1 MRLFGVAPSR
11 AHYDF
16 QAILCIFD
24 FMTSNM
30 HNLCMTDVI
39 TSVFTKFDLLQPYNI
54 WWQGHE
60 GAFAELPAFRRDVF
74 HELYADVK
82 QLPQMVSV
90 TGPRRVGKSTLLQQC
105 IQQLIQEAPDRQ
117 AQANRIVY
125 FSMQDPGL
133 ELPGFDQDRFF
144 NELVTTAAKVAK
156 DGPTYL
162 FLDEIQRFARW
173 ELYLKKFYDLKTP
186 VRFVVSGS
194 ASAPIFR
201 KSRESLLGRIK
212 DFHVLPFSFRERL
225 AAKSG
230 QNISCEAQ
238 DALRE
243 LGEHGTLLRT
253 SVSAE
258 EQVNALQ
265 QVSLHPAFVGS
276 YVGVEDYLF
285 EGGFPEV
292 WSLPTLLAKQEYL
305 YQNQVERVIF
315 EDLLVV
321 AEFRKPEMLR
331 RFYLGLLKDPGRET
345 NLSQLSKQ
353 IELARSTIETYFPL
367 LEATDLV
374 WRLHKHTSTK
384 ATPKAGNFKTYLVDL
399 AVRNVVMKLS
409 QELMVADATL
419 MGAYAENVVANHL
432 RRWPGLV
439 ELGYWRRNND
449 ELDFIVDLGATRI
462 GVEVKYRNEVQHKDV
477 LKAARLSQQLGC
489 EACIMVSKQPLIEA
503 DVSRLKEQAP
513 VPLAVVPLAAFLMLF

>member
-1 MRLFGVAPSR
+1 MSEFTSSLFA
-11 AHYDF
+11 
-16 QAILCIFD
+16 
-24 FMTSNM
+24 
-30 HNLCMTDVI
+30 
-39 TSVFTKFDLLQPYNI
+39 KFDILQAYNL
-54 WWQGHE
+54 WWQEREH
-60 GAFAELPAFRRDVF
+60 AFIGLPQFRRDVF
-74 HELYADVK
+74 DSLYSDVK

-105 IQQLIQEAPDRQ
+105 IQQLIDDAPDPR

-133 ELPGFDQDRFF
+133 EIPGFNQDKFF
-144 NELVTTAAKVAK
+144 NELVATAVEASK
-156 DGPTYL
+156 DGLTYL
-162 FLDEIQRFARW
+162 FLDEIQFFPRW

-194 ASAPIFR
+194 ASTPIFK

-212 DFHVLPFSFRERL
+212 DFHVLPFSFREWYEIKVPHMLSVGLGNNVTTTFSPARI
-225 AAKSG
+225 G
-230 QNISCEAQ
+230 ISQYRHAGSVMQQYTSKELV
-238 DALRE
+238 DE
-243 LGEHGTLLRT
+243 LGRYAHHEFGDK
-253 SVSAE
+253 VD
-258 EQVNALQ
+258 Q
-265 QVSLHPAFVGS
+265 F
-276 YVGVEDYLF
+276 LF

-315 EDLLVV
+315 EDLLVA

-345 NLSQLSKQ
+345 NLSQLSSE
-353 IELARSTIETYFPL
+353 IALARSTIETYFPL

-384 ATPKAGNFKTYLVDL
+384 STPKAGNFKTYLVDL
-399 AVRNVVMKLS
+399 AIRNAVMKLS
-409 QELMVADATL
+409 QEQMVADPML

-462 GVEVKYRNEVQHKDV
+462 GVEVKYRNEVQDKDV
-477 LKAARLSQQLGC
+477 LKAARLSHTHGC
-489 EACIMVSKQPLIEA
+489 DACIMVTKELMAVDSIEK
-503 DVSRLKEQAP
+503 LKTQSP
-513 VPLAVVPLAAFLMLF
+513 VPLALVPLAGFLMLF

>member
-1 MRLFGVAPSR
+1 MSESPPSLFAK
-11 AHYDF
+11 F
-16 QAILCIFD
+16 EILQAY
-24 FMTSNM
+24 
-30 HNLCMTDVI
+30 NL
-39 TSVFTKFDLLQPYNI
+39 
-54 WWQGHE
+54 WWQDLAH
-60 GAFAELPAFRRDVF
+60 AFVGLPEFRRDVF
-74 HELYADVK
+74 DELYADVK

-105 IQQLIQEAPDRQ
+105 IQQLISDAPDPQ

-133 ELPGFDQDRFF
+133 EIPGFNQDQFF
-144 NELVTTAAKVAK
+144 NALVATAVEASK
-156 DGPTYL
+156 DGVTYL
-162 FLDEIQRFARW
+162 FLDEVQRFPRW

-194 ASAPIFR
+194 ASAPIFK

-212 DFHVLPFSFRERL
+212 DFHVLPFSFREWL
-225 AAKSG
+225 YA
-230 QNISCEAQ
+230 QVISK
-238 DALRE
+238 RE
-243 LGEHGTLLRT
+243 GLTVG
-253 SVSAE
+253 A
-258 EQVNALQ
+258 VNASMHTMRNMGRSLQ
-265 QVSLHPAFVGS
+265 LSGLDGYSFTKWLEADFFGGETHLNEMENF
-276 YVGVEDYLF
+276 LF

-315 EDLLVV
+315 EDLLVA

-345 NLSQLSKQ
+345 NLSQISSE
-353 IELARSTIETYFPL
+353 IGLARSTIETYFPL

-384 ATPKAGNFKTYLVDL
+384 STPKAGNFKTYLVDL
-399 AVRNVVMKLS
+399 AVRNAVMKLS
-409 QELMVADATL
+409 QEQMVADPTL

-449 ELDFIVDLGATRI
+449 ELDFIVDLGSTRI
-462 GVEVKYRNEVQHKDV
+462 GVEVKYRNEVQDKDV
-477 LKAARLSQQLGC
+477 LKAARLSEAHGC
-489 EACIMVSKQPLIEA
+489 EACIMVTKEPMTADNIEK
-503 DVSRLKEQAP
+503 LKTQSP